1 MIYFFKSSHKAE
13 TRSQIS
19 VLSNS
24 LERAMVRVKQYF
36 NDNGFV
42 GKPIQIS
49 FIIGMLMC
57 ISSINCSAA
66 KNDTI
71 AVNSNLITKVIKHNT
86 TTSKGKPVVKYYF
99 VYNGNLIS
107 TTKTVVEKYE
117 LAKAYGVRIALIMI
131 KNKRIALN

>member
-24 LERAMVRVKQYF
+24 LERAMVRVSQYF
-36 NDNGFV
+36 NDNGFI

-57 ISSINCSAA
+57 ISINSYAA
-66 KNDTI
+66 KSDTL
-71 AVNSNLITKVIKHNT
+71 AVNNNLITKVIRHNT
-86 TTSKGKPVVKYYF
+86 TTSKGKPITKYYF
-99 VYNGNLIS
+99 VYNGNLVS
-107 TTKTVVEKYE
+107 TTKTVVDKYE
-117 LAKAYGVRIALIMI
+117 LAKAYGVRIALIII

>member
-24 LERAMVRVKQYF
+24 LERAIVRVNKYF

-49 FIIGMLMC
+49 FM
-57 ISSINCSAA
+57 
-66 KNDTI
+66 
-71 AVNSNLITKVIKHNT
+71 
-86 TTSKGKPVVKYYF
+86 
-99 VYNGNLIS
+99 
-107 TTKTVVEKYE
+107 
-117 LAKAYGVRIALIMI
+117 
-131 KNKRIALN
+131 

>member
-13 TRSQIS
+13 TRSQIT

-36 NDNGFV
+36 NYNGFI

-57 ISSINCSAA
+57 ISSINSFAA
-66 KNDTI
+66 KSDTL
-71 AVNSNLITKVIKHNT
+71 AVNNNLITKVIKHNT
-86 TTSKGKPVVKYYF
+86 TTIKGNSITKYYF
-99 VYNGNLIS
+99 VYNGNLVS

-117 LAKAYGVRIALIMI
+117 LAKAYGVRIALIII
-131 KNKRIALN
+131 KNRRIALN

>member
-19 VLSNS
+19 VLSNNF
-24 LERAMVRVKQYF
+24 ERALARVSQYF
-36 NDNGFV
+36 NNKGFV

-57 ISSINCSAA
+57 ISSINSYAA
-66 KNDTI
+66 KNDTL
-71 AVNSNLITKVIKHNT
+71 AVNNNLITKVIKHNT
-86 TTSKGKPVVKYYF
+86 TTSKGKPVTKYYF
-99 VYNGNLIS
+99 VYNGNLVS
-107 TTKTVVEKYE
+107 TTKTVVDKYE
-117 LAKAYGVRIALIMI
+117 LAKAYGVRIALIII